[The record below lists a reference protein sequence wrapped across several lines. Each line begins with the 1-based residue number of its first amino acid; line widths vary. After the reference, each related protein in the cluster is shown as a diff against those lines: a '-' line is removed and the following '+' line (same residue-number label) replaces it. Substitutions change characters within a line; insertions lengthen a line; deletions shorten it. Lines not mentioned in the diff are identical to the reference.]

1 MGHRH
6 DVRIPVP
13 TTGAPAPLRN
23 RRWSRLAVPTALL
36 LAAAATILLGIA
48 ATSAQ
53 SGDEYTF
60 SGTVTTDDGPLG
72 GINVT
77 IFCNRCPDGS
87 HTDPDSDPARPWPA
101 GARLL
106 WEGTT
111 DAWGNWSATVT
122 SPPEG
127 SLLVVAWDPGRDY
140 GYAYLRWWR
149 DPSNVDLRV
158 SDGGYLSGRITS
170 EGRAP
175 ASAEVLYTLG
185 DSPYGGTRLGLIVAP
200 DGAYSTPALPD
211 GQYYLSQSG
220 LPRPY
225 VPILYYLLGEI
236 SGGEDAVADHELSQY
251 GSISGRVTDGS
262 GKGLSG
268 IIVSFTTPPGGY
280 YGGYH
285 YEGDLPPVNAASA
298 AILTDSMGDYGRLV
312 SAPWGFRF
320 SFRDPTEV
328 YAPVV
333 EEGVT
338 LGSKEAL
345 DLSVRMPLAARISGR
360 ILDRQGIP
368 VRNPSVIICVPLDDG
383 ETDCGPFGPRFR
395 LTPSGAYEVT
405 SLAPATY
412 ELRVNVDQTQT
423 ELISEPIV
431 VTEGSSHR
439 VDFVIEEGGRMS
451 GVVTDRA
458 GAPIAGVSIGFRGD
472 AGGGSNQTVSTG
484 GDGSYLSPLLPAGNY
499 TLTFSPF
506 SFGMDPVA
514 VRDGATT
521 SDVDAVLDVGYIEGR
536 VTSGGRPLPD
546 ATVSLKLLLQ
556 GGYWRNVSTAAD
568 ADGTYRAAVP
578 PGDHDTVDFSFS
590 TPWHARYSDSPG
602 SVQVVAGA
610 TTAGIDADLA
620 GKRGLEPPKPP
631 PAGTRVE
638 GAPSAPGGIPN
649 FTGTETMTV
658 EHRACPDGQVALRIG
673 VRSPFYYMAQ
683 TAAGSGLYEV
693 TVVLPDHF
701 VSGLVDVEISV
712 WRCEDP
718 EAAGTVSFNIYI
730 DPSGI
735 VQDQDGNPVAGAT
748 VTLMRDNPD
757 TITPDFEVVA
767 DGSVLMDPAVNN
779 TNPDTTGSDGRFH
792 RDFVVGLWKVRAE
805 APGCHAPGDG
815 STAFVETSEL
825 FVPPYLYGIDRRGPP
840 PHLGLVLEL
849 ECAAAADGPLT
860 DVGGVHA
867 PAIEALHAAG
877 VLAGTE
883 CSPSRFCPGDGT
895 KRWTMAVWLVRTI
908 DDSDPD
914 PITTTRF
921 ADVDPNQWWAPYV
934 ERLAELGVTTGCK
947 TGPLRYCP
955 DATVR
960 RGQMATF
967 LVRAFGLASADPA
980 GFADTQGGVHAT
992 NIDALAAA
1000 KVTAGCATN
1009 PLRYCPENP
1018 VTRAQMAT
1026 FLARALG
1033 LVTIS

>member
-53 SGDEYTF
+53 GGDEYTF
-60 SGTVTTDDGPLG
+60 SGTVTTEDGPLG
-72 GINVT
+72 GMNVT
-77 IFCNRCPDGS
+77 IFCNRCPGGS
-87 HTDPDSDPARPWPA
+87 HTDPAGDPARPWLV
-101 GARLL
+101 GAQLL
-106 WEGTT
+106 WEGAS
-111 DAWGNWSATVT
+111 DASGNWSATVT
-122 SPPEG
+122 SLREH
-127 SLLVVAWDPGRDY
+127 LLVIAWDPDRDY
-140 GYAYLRWWR
+140 GYAFADSWR
-149 DPSNVDLRV
+149 GVSDLDLRM

-170 EGRAP
+170 EGGASAP
-175 ASAEVLYTLG
+175 AEGLYRLAA
-185 DSPYGGTRLGLIVAP
+185 SPNAGKSPAYIPEIGLIVAP

-225 VPILYYLLGEI
+225 VQSHYSLLGEI

-268 IIVSFTTPPGGY
+268 IIVSFTTPPGAY
-280 YGGYH
+280 Y
-285 YEGDLPPVNAASA
+285 YEGELPPVVSHGF
-298 AILTDSMGDYGRLV
+298 LTEIPTDGMGDYGPLV
-312 SAPWGFRF
+312 LPPWGFTF
-320 SFRDPTEV
+320 LFRDPTGLH
-328 YAPVV
+328 APVV

-338 LGSKEAL
+338 LTSKEVL
-345 DLSVRMPLAARISGR
+345 DLSVQMPLAARISGR

-368 VRNPSVIICVPLDDG
+368 VRNPQVRLCVLVDDG
-383 ETDCGPFGPRFR
+383 ETDCYPTSLYPFPLPPPLRFR
-395 LTPSGAYEVT
+395 FTTSGTYEATPLPPG
-405 SLAPATY
+405 TY
-412 ELRVNVDQTQT
+412 ELRVNERRTST
-423 ELISEPIV
+423 ELTSDPIV
-431 VTEGSSHR
+431 VTEGSSHQI
-439 VDFVIEEGGRMS
+439 DFVVEEGGRMS

-458 GAPIAGVSIGFRGD
+458 GVPIPGVVVGFGVYSV
-472 AGGGSNQTVSTG
+472 GTVTTG

-499 TLTFSPF
+499 TLSFGGF

-514 VRDGATT
+514 VQDGATT
-521 SDVDAVLDVGYIEGR
+521 SGVDAVLDVGYIEGR

-546 ATVSLKLLLQ
+546 ATVRYS
-556 GGYWRNVSTAAD
+556 GRTVSTA
-568 ADGTYRAAVP
+568 ADGTYRAAAR
-578 PGDHDTVDFSFS
+578 PGDYTVDFS
-590 TPWHARYSDSPG
+590 TPWHEGARYSDSPG

-649 FTGTETMTV
+649 FTGAETMIV
-658 EHRACPDGQVALRIG
+658 EHRTCPNSWARLVIG
-673 VRSPFYYMAQ
+673 GRHHQMRETP
-683 TAAGSGLYEV
+683 AGSGLYEV
-693 TVVLPDHF
+693 SVVLPDTRL
-701 VSGLVDVEISV
+701 SGLEDAEITV
-712 WRCEDP
+712 GCEDP
-718 EAAGTVSFNIYI
+718 EAGETVSFNIYI

-735 VQDQDGNPVAGAT
+735 VQDQGGNPVVGAT

-757 TITPDFEVVA
+757 TILPDFEAVA

-779 TNPDTTGSDGRFH
+779 ANPDTTGSDGRF
-792 RDFVVGLWKVRAE
+792 RWDVVAGLWKVRAE

-815 STAFVETSEL
+815 STPFVETSEL
-825 FVPPYLYGIDRRGPP
+825 VVPPPR
-840 PHLGLVLEL
+840 LGLVLEL

-867 PAIEALHAAG
+867 PSIEALHAGG

-883 CSPSRFCPGDGT
+883 CSPSRFCPDDGM

-921 ADVDPNQWWAPYV
+921 ADIDPNQWWAPYV
-934 ERLAELGVTTGCK
+934 ERLAELEVTKGCA
-947 TGPLRYCP
+947 TEPLRYCP

-980 GFADTQGGVHAT
+980 GFADTAGGVHAT

-1000 KVTAGCATN
+1000 KITAGCATD

-1033 LVTIS
+1033 LVTIG